1 MAETDPYFEQG
12 MLMTFPTAENVEEA
26 KEMFVYVSSV
36 NSIEELKR
44 GCDEARRANWNCNG
58 ARRTRMP
65 NNLPLLVRQTLGFAT
80 PVSWFQYLVK
90 SGHCTKRAMFA

>member
-1 MAETDPYFEQG
+1 MAETDPYLEQG

-44 GCDEARRANWNCNG
+44 GCDEAHGAN
-58 ARRTRMP
+58 
-65 NNLPLLVRQTLGFAT
+65 
-80 PVSWFQYLVK
+80 
-90 SGHCTKRAMFA
+90 